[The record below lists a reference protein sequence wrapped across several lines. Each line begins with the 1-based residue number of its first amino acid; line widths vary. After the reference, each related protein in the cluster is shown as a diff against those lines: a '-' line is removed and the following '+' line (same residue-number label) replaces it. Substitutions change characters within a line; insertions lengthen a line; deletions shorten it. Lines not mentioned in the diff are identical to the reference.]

1 MGDSVWRNRLA
12 ALGIGLFIGAAVGL
26 ALGWIVWPVQY
37 YNTDVADLTVEHQD
51 LYIQMVSEQWQLTQD
66 TAQAREALSLLRTTD
81 TFPRMEE
88 AAQRLEARGE
98 AAAARR
104 IRDLMEALGQP

>member
-12 ALGIGLFIGAAVGL
+12 ALGIGLFIGAAAGL

-37 YNTDVADLTVEHQD
+37 YNTDVADLKVEHQD
-51 LYIQMVSEQWQLTQD
+51 LYIQMVGEQWQWTQD
-66 TAQAREALSLLRTTD
+66 AAQARVALSLLATTD

-88 AAQRLEARGE
+88 AAHRLEARGE
-98 AAAARR
+98 VTAARR
-104 IRDLMEALGQP
+104 IRDLIEVLGP